1 MDVDNNT
8 INIESRRYIG
18 NKAKLADWILEII
31 DRTADDVRS
40 FCDIFAGSGSM
51 TNKVLPYFEKV
62 IINDFLY
69 SNNVIYKGFFGKGEW
84 DKEKVLAILEEWNQ
98 IDTERLEENYFSRMF
113 GDKYYGHSVA
123 KHIGYIRENLE
134 KRRKDITDK
143 EYCILLATIIYNID
157 RLSNTCGHF
166 DAYIK
171 KNIEYRPLKLR
182 LINAC
187 SYEHVEIYREDANKL
202 AQQISADVTYIDPP
216 YNSRQYSRFYHV
228 YETLVKWDKPKLY
241 GVAMKP
247 EEENMSDYCKSKALD
262 AFRDLIFKLNTR
274 YIVVSYNNTYNSKS
288 SSSANKI
295 KLEEI
300 QEVLNEVG
308 ETMIYKHSHHAFN
321 AGKTEFDNHME
332 YLFVTRVYGK

>member
-1 MDVDNNT
+1 M
-8 INIESRRYIG
+8 
-18 NKAKLADWILEII
+18 
-31 DRTADDVRS
+31 
-40 FCDIFAGSGSM
+40 
-51 TNKVLPYFEKV
+51 
-62 IINDFLY
+62 
-69 SNNVIYKGFFGKGEW
+69 
-84 DKEKVLAILEEWNQ
+84 
-98 IDTERLEENYFSRMF
+98 
-113 GDKYYGHSVA
+113 
-123 KHIGYIRENLE
+123 
-134 KRRKDITDK
+134 
-143 EYCILLATIIYNID
+143 
-157 RLSNTCGHF
+157 
-166 DAYIK
+166 
-171 KNIEYRPLKLR
+171 
-182 LINAC
+182 INAC